1 LEDKNI
7 LLPPGFIMLTT
18 PPNYLM
24 RNMEVH
30 CIPFYKGFL
39 KIVIKGGYVTRL
51 TYVEEDCQGGFDESL
66 PAVKKLVSYVNGEH
80 VSFEDVPVKYEYGSD
95 FDRRVWSITRTIPYG
110 EVRTYGW
117 IAERLGGVKY
127 SRAVG
132 NSLGRNPIMIIVPC
146 HRVVRSGGGLGG
158 FSSVGGLEL
167 KKYLL
172 RMEGVY

>member
-1 LEDKNI
+1 
-7 LLPPGFIMLTT
+7 M
-18 PPNYLM
+18 M
-24 RNMEVH
+24 NMVVY
-30 CIPFYKGFL
+30 CIPFYNGFL
-39 KIVIKGGYVTRL
+39 KMVIQEGFVTRL
-51 TYVEEDCQGGFDESL
+51 TYVEGDCQGGFDESI
-66 PAVKKLVSYVNGEH
+66 PVVKKLLKYIDGEP
-80 VSFEDVPVKYEYGSD
+80 VSFDDIPVKYLYGSE
-95 FDRRVWSITRTIPYG
+95 FDKRVWNITRTIPYG

-117 IAERLGGVKY
+117 IAEKLGGVKY

-167 KKYLL
+167 KEYLL

>member
-1 LEDKNI
+1 
-7 LLPPGFIMLTT
+7 
-18 PPNYLM
+18 
-24 RNMEVH
+24 MEVH

-39 KIVIKGGYVTRL
+39 KVVIHGGMVTRL
-51 TYVEEDCQGGFDESL
+51 TYVEDCRGGYDEST
-66 PAVKKLVSYVNGEH
+66 PVVKRLLMYIDGER
-80 VSFEDVPVKYEYGSD
+80 VSFDDIPIKYEYGSG
-95 FDRRVWSITRTIPYG
+95 FDKRIWDITRTIPYG

-117 IAERLGGVKY
+117 IAEKIGGIKY

-146 HRVVRSGGGLGG
+146 HRVVRGDGGLGG